1 MSNNLQSRIL
11 DEITALETALA
22 HLRAAVTHD
31 PRNWSECG
39 QYAATLDAIYAL
51 TEIEAVRELADE
63 ITGTTDRSEEIA
75 ECRSRGA
82 HLRADIVEGM
92 AA

>member
-1 MSNNLQSRIL
+1 MTLQSRL
-11 DEITALETALA
+11 LSEIAAVETALTNFK
-22 HLRAAVTHD
+22 AAVRHD

-39 QYAATLDAIYAL
+39 QYVELLDAMADL
-51 TEIEAVRELADE
+51 TEIDALRELADE

-82 HLRADIVEGM
+82 HLRADIVEGL

>member
-1 MSNNLQSRIL
+1 MTETLQSRL
-11 DEITALETALA
+11 LSEIAAMETALA
-22 HLRAAVTHD
+22 NFKAAVKRD
-31 PRNWSECG
+31 PRRWPECG
-39 QYAATLDAIYAL
+39 QYVELLDAIYEL